1 MTTPAPRIEVHEDD
15 QALATA
21 VAGELLTRLA
31 DAQAAGRAPHVAL
44 TGGTIAEV
52 VHREVARLAP
62 NAEVDWTRVVVWWGD
77 ERFVEPGSPDR
88 NAGQAREAFLSAVGV
103 PDANVHEVPTTAD
116 CGSVE
121 EAAEAYA
128 AALREHGGG
137 FEVVMLGLGPDAHV
151 ASLFPGH
158 PALDVRDALT
168 VAVRDSPK
176 PPPER
181 VSLTFEALN
190 ANRALWFLVSG
201 EGKAEAVARALA
213 GRTEAGGEVAD
224 VHDVPAVGVTGGEET
239 LWFLDRA
246 SASRL

>member
-1 MTTPAPRIEVHEDD
+1 MTTPRIEVHESDR
-15 QALATA
+15 ALATA

-31 DAQAAGRAPHVAL
+31 DAQAAGRVPHVAL

-62 NAEVDWTRVVVWWGD
+62 GSEVDWSRVVVWWGD
-77 ERFVEPGSPDR
+77 ERYVDPGSPDR
-88 NAGQAREAFLSAVGV
+88 NAGQAREAFLSVVGV
-103 PDANVHEVPTTAD
+103 PDENVHEVPTTAD
-116 CGSVE
+116 CATVE
-121 EAAEAYA
+121 EAAETYA
-128 AALREHGGG
+128 AQLREHGAEL
-137 FEVVMLGLGPDAHV
+137 EVVMLGLGPDAHV

-158 PALDVRDALT
+158 PALDVRGTTT

-190 ANRALWFLVSG
+190 RNRALWFLVSG
-201 EGKAEAVARALA
+201 EGKAEAVAKALA
-213 GRTEAGGEVAD
+213 GRTGAGGEVAD
-224 VHDVPAVGVTGGEET
+224 VHDVPAAGVTGGEET
-239 LWFLDRA
+239 IWFLDRG